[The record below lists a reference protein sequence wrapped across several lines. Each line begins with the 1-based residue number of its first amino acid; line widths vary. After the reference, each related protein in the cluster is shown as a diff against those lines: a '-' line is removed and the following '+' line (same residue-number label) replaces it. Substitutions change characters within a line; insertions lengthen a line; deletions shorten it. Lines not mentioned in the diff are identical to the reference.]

1 MSIEQNYKY
10 PIYHIISIYVSHS
23 SLKLEKGS
31 GSDSDSQSSNG
42 RLLDSADRNGS
53 FVETK

>member
-42 RLLDSADRNGS
+42 RLLDSEDRNGS